1 MAITIK
7 TYSGFSKRVNSTK
20 QPLGTSGTQHTVLL
34 KDGCDYLAP
43 TFELNTLDMSINY
56 VEAFGNYY
64 FAEVK
69 NLDGH
74 RSEIRCT
81 IDPLASYKTQIGSY
95 TGLIEFCSSSSDI
108 MITDPRNLP
117 TANIANSHISAALDF
132 TTDTTGCYIVGV
144 AAKAGIKNGTTTWY
158 CMSKSGL
165 LDICDQIYDS
175 SLWQQMWNQFNGVQN
190 AILSAF
196 WVPFSLSYVSTYF
209 SGGLAG
215 NFYIGDEIIAA
226 SDCYN
231 IGSRI
236 HTGADV
242 TITASYPFSFGGLN
256 TPCYVY
262 KAPYC
267 TATLYLPFVG
277 LVEAPVDV
285 LCDNPKLTISYQID
299 ILTGDII
306 YYVHGEE
313 AGLIGTYTGNFASK
327 IPVAGASYDGI
338 GVIRG
343 IATTV
348 IGMAGAAVNPAIG
361 LGAAF
366 GGVASTT
373 NSMRLTS
380 QTNGG
385 ISSALGGLKYDDI
398 LLDIHIALP
407 AEPNLT
413 AYQTEQGMPY
423 FKVGT
428 ISSLGGYVKC
438 ANASVAI
445 PGDGTEQNTVNT
457 YLNNGIYYE

>member
-1 MAITIK
+1 MQITV
-7 TYSGFSKRVNSTK
+7 YSGFSKRNNSTK
-20 QPLGTSGTQHTVLL
+20 QPTGGTVLTNVQL
-34 KDGCDYLAP
+34 KDPVSLKTP
-43 TFELNTLDMSINY
+43 TFICNTTANDINY
-56 VEAFGNYY
+56 LYAFGEYY
-64 FAEVK
+64 WVDLK
-69 NLDGH
+69 RLDSNRTEMVCKKDLGA
-74 RSEIRCT
+74 T
-81 IDPLASYKTQIGSY
+81 YKTAIGGY
-95 TGLIEFCSSSSDI
+95 TGLIDFCSNSSEI
-108 MITDPRNLP
+108 MITDPRNVP
-117 TANIANSHISAALDF
+117 TGNIANSHISASLDF

-158 CMSKSGL
+158 AMSKAGL

-196 WVPFSLSYVSTYF
+196 WVPFSLSYVSSYF

-226 SDCYN
+226 QDCYN
-231 IGSRI
+231 IGNRI
-236 HTGADV
+236 HTGATV
-242 TITASYPFSFGGLN
+242 TITASYPFSFGGVN
-256 TPCYVY
+256 VPNYVY

-277 LVEAPVDV
+277 LIEAPVDI
-285 LCDNPKLTISYQID
+285 LADNPKLTIDYQID

-306 YYVHGEE
+306 YYVHGDQ

-343 IATTV
+343 IATSV
-348 IGMAGAAVNPAIG
+348 IGVAGAAFNPAVG

-366 GGVASTT
+366 GGINSVA
-373 NSMRLTS
+373 NSLRLTS

-413 AYQTEQGMPY
+413 AYQAAHGMPY

-428 ISSLGGYVKC
+428 VSACGGYVQC
-438 ANASVAI
+438 HNASVSI
-445 PGDGTEQNTVNT
+445 PGDGEEQAAVNAM
-457 YLNNGIYYE
+457 LNSGIYYE